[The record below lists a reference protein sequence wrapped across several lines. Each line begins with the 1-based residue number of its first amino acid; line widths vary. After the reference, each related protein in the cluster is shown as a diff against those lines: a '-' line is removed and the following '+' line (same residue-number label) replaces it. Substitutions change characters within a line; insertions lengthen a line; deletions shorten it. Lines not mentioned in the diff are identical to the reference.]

1 MPICKLCKSDTK
13 LLNKSHIIPDFYYR
27 ECELYDQI
35 HQLKMMKIDE
45 KTGNLIQIKK
55 QNTGIYDKQILCL
68 TCDNELLGNLES
80 YLRPFFFGGPI
91 GIVGNPDFKKYI
103 DKNGRKYIQI
113 TNISYMKAKLGLL
126 SILWRASISNNE
138 FFKPVKLDSTTQEL
152 LRLMLL
158 NKDPKEINVLPTV
171 CLSILGQNQS
181 FKQVIAA
188 PRLLNHS
195 HGSGYIFLMS
205 GIFLL
210 FYVSHNFT
218 DEQLEKNSISSK
230 NHMIIHEIDD
240 GDGLAWILSYFGLKS
255 ENK

>member
-1 MPICKLCKSDTK
+1 MPTCNLCKSDTQ

-27 ECELYDQI
+27 ECELYDQK

-45 KTGNLIQIKK
+45 KTGKLVQLKK
-55 QNTGIYDKQILCL
+55 QNTGIYDKQILCS
-68 TCDNELLGNLES
+68 TCDNELLGKLES

-91 GIVGNPDFKKYI
+91 GIVGNPDFKNYI
-103 DKNGRKYIQI
+103 DKNGRKYMQI
-113 TNISYMKAKLGLL
+113 TNISYLKAKLGLL

-138 FFKPVKLDSTTQEL
+138 FFKSVKLESEIQEM

-158 NKDPKEINVLPTV
+158 NKDPKEIKVLPIV
-171 CLSILGQNQS
+171 CLSILRQNQS
-181 FKQVIAA
+181 YKQVIAA

-210 FYVSHNFT
+210 FYLDHSFT
-218 DEQLEKNSISSK
+218 DEQLERNSISPK
-230 NHMIIHEIDD
+230 NGMIIHEIDD
-240 GDGLAWILSYFGLKS
+240 GDGLGWILSYFGLKQ
-255 ENK
+255 KK